1 LEEEIKAIIKVEL
14 ACLHQENE
22 RLWFMQEQMARRKA
36 MAKRTQVMQQ
46 QIEQERATQ
55 AELLQAIEHLHQQEH
70 EPLVQVPPL

>member
-1 LEEEIKAIIKVEL
+1 
-14 ACLHQENE
+14 
-22 RLWFMQEQMARRKA
+22 MQEQMARRKA